1 MHLVYLQNLYITIVF
16 DFSWGDY
23 NTQEDLETMVTR
35 FFFFFWGG
43 GYEVRYGLGDN
54 NEYQSPITV
63 VSKLQER
70 VSILN
75 II

>member
-1 MHLVYLQNLYITIVF
+1 MHLVYLQNLCITIVF

-23 NTQEDLETMVTR
+23 NTQEDLETMVTL
-35 FFFFFWGG
+35 FFFWGGG

-63 VSKLQER
+63 VSKLQDH